1 MATTKT
7 KRKIKGT
14 NKKKISTK
22 KPSKKSFTYSSN
34 MSLQP
39 GARGNFTNCGGPII
53 TNGGGGMPTIS
64 S

>member
-1 MATTKT
+1 
-7 KRKIKGT
+7 
-14 NKKKISTK
+14 
-22 KPSKKSFTYSSN
+22 